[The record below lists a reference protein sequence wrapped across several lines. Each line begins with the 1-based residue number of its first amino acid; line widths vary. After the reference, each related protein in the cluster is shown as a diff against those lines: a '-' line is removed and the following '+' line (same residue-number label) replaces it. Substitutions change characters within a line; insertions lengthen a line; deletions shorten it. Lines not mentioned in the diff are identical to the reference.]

1 MEPTAAALATE
12 PAAEPP
18 AAAPRDG
25 LRRKLGWLTLFR
37 VVTVTVLLAGTI
49 VVNLELGPVIERD
62 LLPLYA
68 VVAATY
74 LVALATALALRAGRG
89 LTSLAYAQVVLDVL
103 VATAVVAVTGYSA
116 SVFVVI
122 FSIGVVNGA
131 ILLFRRGALFAAALA
146 VPAYLTVALRVD
158 PHGADVSRITLLV
171 HAASFVAVAFL
182 SSYLAE
188 QLRSAG
194 ERIVAQEGALAEI
207 TALHESIVASLTSGL
222 MTLDLAGK
230 VTYLNPAGEL
240 LTGLRLEEVR
250 GRPATERFGAFR
262 EATPRGE
269 VEWTGP
275 SGRPLR
281 LGYSAFPLRG
291 PAAAAIGSAVIFQDL
306 TALREME
313 NAVQRSRRL
322 ADLGRVAAGLAHEL
336 RNPLAAMSGSLE
348 LLQTNAALP
357 PDERRL
363 MDIVLREAA
372 RLDGLVNDLLEYTR
386 PAPLRRVRTDL
397 SVVLDEALR
406 VFANDPTAARVTV
419 EQDLSPVTVACD
431 PDQTRQVF
439 WNLLV
444 NAAQAA
450 AAREGGAGRVRVA
463 CGPDVKGAR
472 LVVEDDG
479 PGIPAADL
487 PRIFLPFFTTKRN
500 GTGLGL
506 PTVQRVVDAHRGS
519 VTVDSSPGRGTRFV
533 VLLPREG
540 ADAGGAGAPG

>member
-1 MEPTAAALATE
+1 MEPIAALAAPTV
-12 PAAEPP
+12 EPP
-18 AAAPRDG
+18 AAAGTGDG
-25 LRRKLGWLTLFR
+25 LHRKLVWLTLFR
-37 VVTVTVLLAGTI
+37 VVTVTVLLAGTVI
-49 VVNLELGPVIERD
+49 VNLELGPEVERD
-62 LLPLYA
+62 LLPVYA

-74 LVALATALALRAGRG
+74 LVAIATAAALRARRG
-89 LTSLAYAQVVLDVL
+89 LASIAYAQVVLDVL
-103 VATAVVAVTGYSA
+103 VAAAVVAVTGYSG
-116 SVFVVI
+116 SVFVVL

-131 ILLFRRGALFAAALA
+131 ILQFRRGALVAVALA
-146 VPAYLTVALRVD
+146 VPAYLVVALRVD
-158 PHGADVSRITLLV
+158 PHGAGVSGTTLLV
-171 HAASFVAVAFL
+171 HSASFVAVAIL

-194 ERIVAQEGALAEI
+194 ERIAAQEGALAEI

-222 MTLDLAGK
+222 LTLDLAGRI
-230 VTYLNPAGEL
+230 TYLNPAGEQ

-250 GRPATERFGAFR
+250 GRAAEERFGVFR
-262 EATPRGE
+262 EATSRHE
-269 VEWTGP
+269 VAWEGP
-275 SGRPLR
+275 GGRTLR

-291 PAAAAIGSAVIFQDL
+291 PGAAAIGSAVIFQDL

-313 NAVQRSRRL
+313 DAVQRSRRL

-336 RNPLAAMSGSLE
+336 RNPLAAMAGSLE
-348 LLQTNAALP
+348 LLQTNAPLP

-363 MDIVLREAA
+363 MDIVLREAS
-372 RLDGLVNDLLEYTR
+372 RLDGLVTELLEYTR

-397 SVVLDEALR
+397 SVLVDEALR
-406 VFANDPTAARVTV
+406 VFANDPVAARVTI

-450 AAREGGAGRVRVA
+450 ASREGGAGRVRVA
-463 CGPDVKGAR
+463 CRPDARGAR
-472 LVVEDDG
+472 LVIEDDG

-533 VLLPREG
+533 VVLPRAG
-540 ADAGGAGAPG
+540 ADEGSAAVPG